1 MVLALAVAVAVT
13 AACKKE
19 GDGHDDEH
27 GPRKLPP
34 SALSAEKPPAAFDPT
49 TAKVALPETQAKPEK
64 KKVDFGGTE
73 VTVEVCAL
81 DTLLPP
87 MADKSWDRALPSMT
101 VAADGTLYVLDPEN
115 KLRHYVNRD
124 PRGCELVLDK
134 KFGDGGLLDAGL
146 SDGYSLA
153 ADGSGAIYATSGGIG
168 AKSKKIVGEKVEDHC
183 SGFLRTQP
191 SSKVAVLSSSTV
203 LTNGCEG
210 TSVSF
215 YKGFDPKAPT
225 WAAPRVVGLYGDEIV
240 VRGMDVEKGKEVR
253 KIGLYATDGKQRL
266 KLGKVDGPESMW
278 SPDLATTCA
287 GDLCVFDVTRGGAS
301 ILRWKNDGKFVSK
314 LRLDVVDISG
324 SSLGVAGDSLWIGG
338 GAAAKGPGIVGVI
351 LRVSGVK

>member
-1 MVLALAVAVAVT
+1 MVLAVALAAVAVV
-13 AACKKE
+13 ACKKE

-49 TAKVALPETQAKPEK
+49 TAKVAVPETQAKPEK
-64 KKVDFGGTE
+64 KKADFGGNE

-87 MADKSWDRALPSMT
+87 MADKSWERALPSMT
-101 VAADGTLYVLDPEN
+101 VAADGTLYVLDQAN
-115 KLRHYVNRD
+115 KIRHYVNRD

-146 SDGYSLA
+146 TDGYALA
-153 ADGSGAIYATSGGIG
+153 ADASGAIFATSGGIG
-168 AKSKKIVGEKVEDHC
+168 MKTKKIVAEKVEDHC
-183 SGFLRTQP
+183 AGFLRTQP
-191 SSKVAVLSSSTV
+191 SSKHAVLSGSKV
-203 LTNGCEG
+203 LTNGCDG

-215 YKGFDPKAPT
+215 TKGYDPKAPE
-225 WAAPRVVGLYGDEIV
+225 WASPRVVGLYGDEVV
-240 VRGMDVEKGKEVR
+240 VRGMDLEKGKEVR
-253 KIGLYATDGKQRL
+253 KIGVHGIDGKQRL
-266 KLGKVDGPESMW
+266 KLGKADGPESMW
-278 SPDLATTCA
+278 SPDAATTCA

-301 ILRWKNDGKFVSK
+301 ILRWKNDGKFVQK

-324 SSLGVAGDSLWIGG
+324 TSLGAAGDSLWIGG

-351 LRVSGVK
+351 IRVSGVK